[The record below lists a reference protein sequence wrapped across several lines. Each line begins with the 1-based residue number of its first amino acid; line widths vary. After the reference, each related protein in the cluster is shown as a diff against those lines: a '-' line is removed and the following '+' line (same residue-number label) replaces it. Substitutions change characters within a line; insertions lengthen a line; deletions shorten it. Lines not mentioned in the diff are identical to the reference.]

1 MVSKSYGYIC
11 NFKIRIT
18 DTIQGLFIKTKFHK
32 IYLYNSNIKYYVV
45 PKLGHFETVTSVSVV
60 CGYHNKETI
69 KKTLK
74 KTCAQRATY
83 IVKIIWAEHLPHVPP
98 CAPMCPQLML
108 LNFEFY
114 FFKKSSKKL
123 HELYVSF

>member
-45 PKLGHFETVTSVSVV
+45 PKLGHFETVPSVSIV
-60 CGYHNKETI
+60 CRYHNKETI
-69 KKTLK
+69 KKNAKENMRSKGNLYRK
-74 KTCAQRATY
+74 DYLGGAPAPC
-83 IVKIIWAEHLPHVPP
+83 VPMCPHVPP
-98 CAPMCPQLML
+98 AHA
-108 LNFEFY
+108 
-114 FFKKSSKKL
+114 SK
-123 HELYVSF
+123 FQI